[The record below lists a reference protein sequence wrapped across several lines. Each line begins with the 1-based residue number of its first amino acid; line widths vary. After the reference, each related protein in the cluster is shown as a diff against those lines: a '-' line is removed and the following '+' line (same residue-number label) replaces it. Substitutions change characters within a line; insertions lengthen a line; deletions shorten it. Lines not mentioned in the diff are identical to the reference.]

1 MALCFFATDLHGHTD
16 RYTKLF
22 DHILK
27 DKPAMVF
34 LGGDL
39 LPHGL
44 RMKSGYDDF
53 LNDFLLPA
61 FNELKCKLESDYP
74 NIYLILGNDDPRF
87 NEEDFIR
94 AGQAGLWYYA
104 HDNKFVHG
112 AYTIIGYAYVPPT
125 PFLLKDWERYDVS
138 RYVDPGCIHPL
149 EGKFSI
155 SPPEGDI
162 EYQTIQ
168 EDIVRLTAGVDLRR
182 TIMLFH
188 TPPYQTN
195 LDRANLDGKMI
206 EHVPLDVHVG
216 SIAIKRFIE
225 ESQPMITL
233 HGHIHESSHITGQWC
248 EFIGNTLAV
257 NAAWDGPELSLVS
270 FDPDK
275 HGSITRQL
283 V

>member
-1 MALCFFATDLHGHTD
+1 MPTCFFCTDLHGHISRYDKLIEHIKKD
-16 RYTKLF
+16 R
-22 DHILK
+22 
-27 DKPAMVF
+27 PAIVF

-39 LPHGL
+39 LPHGFVI
-44 RMKSGYDDF
+44 KPDFDDF
-53 LNDFLLPA
+53 FDDFLLPA
-61 FNELKCKLESDYP
+61 FSKLKEDMGSDYP
-74 NIYLILGNDDPRF
+74 EIYLILGNDDPRI
-87 NEEDFIR
+87 NEEDFIN
-94 AGQAGLWYYA
+94 ADQAGLWHYA
-104 HDNKFVHG
+104 HDNKFTNG

-155 SPPEGDI
+155 PPPEGDI

-168 EDIVRLTAGVDLRR
+168 GDLKRLTEGVHISR

-188 TPPYQTN
+188 SPPYQTK
-195 LDRANLDGKMI
+195 LDRADLDGKII

-225 ESQPMITL
+225 ESKPMITL
-233 HGHIHESSHITGQWC
+233 HGHIHEASRLTGQWN
-248 EFIGNTLAV
+248 EFIGDTLAV

-275 HGSITRQL
+275 PGSIIRQL